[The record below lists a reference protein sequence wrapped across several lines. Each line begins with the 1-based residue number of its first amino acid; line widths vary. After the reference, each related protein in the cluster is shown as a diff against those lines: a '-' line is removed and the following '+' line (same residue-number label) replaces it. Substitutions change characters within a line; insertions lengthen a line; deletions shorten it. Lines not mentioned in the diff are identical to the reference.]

1 MSLLR
6 NAIWSTQYDVLRKEC
21 WENWE
26 RNYKGMP
33 MEWKLKILLFSL
45 ARQNYR
51 KGEQNASSTVKDE
64 DGNLLV
70 DDSEVRQRWKH
81 YFATLY

>member
-1 MSLLR
+1 
-6 NAIWSTQYDVLRKEC
+6 
-21 WENWE
+21 
-26 RNYKGMP
+26 
-33 MEWKLKILLFSL
+33 MEWKLKILLFSI

-51 KGEQNASSTVKDE
+51 KGEQNASSAVKDE